1 MTRISIGPI
10 LFNWSPERWR
20 DFYFRIADESPVARV
35 YIGEVICSKRTPFFE
50 PHYAEVA
57 ERLERS
63 GKEVVF
69 STLSEV
75 MIVRE
80 RKIVESFCADDAHL
94 VEAND
99 ASALYHLRGRAFAAG
114 PFLNVYNEDALDYL
128 AGLGMTH
135 VTLPPELPATA
146 MAVMAGAAAQRRM
159 TTEVMVYGRAP
170 LALSA
175 RCYHARAHGR
185 VKDNC
190 QFVCDRDPDGMDL
203 KTLGD
208 ESLLS
213 VNGVQTLSH
222 GCLNLAGEVA
232 QMQAMGIDFL
242 RLSPQSGDM
251 VKIAAAYD
259 SLLRG
264 ACSAADVVA
273 ICRKHGL
280 DAPFVN
286 GFFHGRPGHE
296 WLVSAA

>member
-1 MTRISIGPI
+1 MTKISVGPV

-20 DFYFRIADESPVARV
+20 DFYFRIADESPAARV

-50 PHYAEVA
+50 PLYADVA
-57 ERLERS
+57 ERLERA

-75 MIVRE
+75 MIIRE

-99 ASALYHLRGRAFAAG
+99 ASALYFLRGRAFAAG

-128 AGLGMTH
+128 AGLGMKH

-146 MAVMAGAAAQRRM
+146 IGVMAAAAAQRQV

-190 QFVCDRDPDGMDL
+190 QFICDRDPDGMDL

-232 QMQAMGIDFL
+232 QMQAMGIGFL
-242 RLSPQSGDM
+242 RVSPHSGDM
-251 VKIAAAYD
+251 VKIVAAYD
-259 SLLRG
+259 SLARG
-264 ACSAADVVA
+264 ACTADETIA
-273 ICRKHGL
+273 ICRERGL

-296 WLVSAA
+296 WRVSGG